1 MIVSAQA
8 LLKPDHHLPERF
20 QVDAQLGDERLVA
33 VEAAP
38 PQLLAHGGQRRAV
51 QADVP
56 PLSAGQPHAALG
68 LLEHLARIVVD
79 VGGAQLLGV
88 DEALVFAATVLAD
101 EAVAVKRLQLDANV
115 CCDTVEMD
123 ATPVIAAVLDAC
135 EALLG
140 AGARKVLAGVLPEIR
155 TIPVKRAESLSF
167 DEMEQ
172 ARFQEL
178 FDGLTEYIG
187 DHYTHVMLDDA
198 RAEFWNMA
206 GRNRRVA

>member
-1 MIVSAQA
+1 MTMTAAAKKIRAKRARRPIYMVVTKLIDPGTGELVGA
-8 LLKPDHHLPERF
+8 LVPAHEVDQRLMRERKFKVGREVRAELKQPREGWQHRLVHKIGQLM
-20 QVDAQLGDERLVA
+20 VDNVEGWEQLG
-33 VEAAP
+33 
-38 PQLLAHGGQRRAV
+38 AH
-51 QADVP
+51 D
-56 PLSAGQPHAALG
+56 
-68 LLEHLARIVVD
+68 
-79 VGGAQLLGV
+79 
-88 DEALVFAATVLAD
+88 
-101 EAVAVKRLQLDANV
+101 AVKRLQLDADV
-115 CCDTVEMD
+115 CCETVEMD

-140 AGARKVLAGVLPEIR
+140 AGARRVLAGVLPEIR

-187 DHYTHVMLDDA
+187 NHYTHVMLDDV

-206 GRNRRVA
+206 GQNRRVA

>member
-1 MIVSAQA
+1 MVAKLID
-8 LLKPDHHLPERF
+8 PNTGE
-20 QVDAQLGDERLVA
+20 LV
-33 VEAAP
+33 
-38 PQLLAHGGQRRAV
+38 G
-51 QADVP
+51 
-56 PLSAGQPHAALG
+56 
-68 LLEHLARIVVD
+68 
-79 VGGAQLLGV
+79 
-88 DEALVFAATVLAD
+88 ALVPAN
-101 EAVAVKRLQLDANV
+101 AVDQRLLRDRKFRVGREIRGELKQPREEWQHRLIHKIGHLIVDNVEGWEQLDAHDAVKRLQLDADV
-115 CCDTVEMD
+115 CCETVEMD

-187 DHYTHVMLDDA
+187 NTYTHVMLDDV

-206 GRNRRVA
+206 GQNRRVA

>member
-1 MIVSAQA
+1 MTLTAAAKKIRAKRA
-8 LLKPDHHLPERF
+8 RRPIY
-20 QVDAQLGDERLVA
+20 LVVA
-33 VEAAP
+33 KLIDP
-38 PQLLAHGGQRRAV
+38 NTG
-51 QADVP
+51 
-56 PLSAGQPHAALG
+56 
-68 LLEHLARIVVD
+68 
-79 VGGAQLLGV
+79 
-88 DEALVFAATVLAD
+88 ALVGALVPAD
-101 EAVAVKRLQLDANV
+101 DVDGRLMRDRKFRIGRKIRAELKQPREEWQHRLIHKIGHLMVDHVEGWEQLEAHDAIKRLQLDANV
-115 CCDTVEMD
+115 CCEMVELD
-123 ATPVIAAVLDAC
+123 ATPVISAVLDAC

-187 DHYTHVMLDDA
+187 RRYTHVMLDDV

-206 GRNRRVA
+206 GQNRRVA